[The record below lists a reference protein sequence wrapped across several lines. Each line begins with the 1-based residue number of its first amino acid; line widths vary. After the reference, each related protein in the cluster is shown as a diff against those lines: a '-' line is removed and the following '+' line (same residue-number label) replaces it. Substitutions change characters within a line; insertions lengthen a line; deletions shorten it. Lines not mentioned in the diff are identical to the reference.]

1 MAAKQMEEIQKKVRK
16 ISYPRAN
23 APAQSQSLLFA
34 GMERYALLEWLFFKL
49 ISLFLSDFI
58 FLLIPEQCG
67 GEFPLLKINQ
77 TSEFC
82 ESLIKNLE
90 LVFRVGKL
98 TLCLISVQCSI
109 GSV

>member
-1 MAAKQMEEIQKKVRK
+1 MSLKGNQGHVVSVGSRGSTSLVVGVLMAAKQMEEIQKKVRK

-23 APAQSQSLLFA
+23 APAQSLLFA

-67 GEFPLLKINQ
+67 GEFPQSN
-77 TSEFC
+77 
-82 ESLIKNLE
+82 
-90 LVFRVGKL
+90 
-98 TLCLISVQCSI
+98 
-109 GSV
+109 